1 VTVAELLV
9 ELAGAMPAREGLPD
23 PRAEARWL
31 LAQALGRAGVWL
43 IANPEHE
50 VAPDVEGRARSWAA
64 RRAAGEPMH
73 YVVGTCP
80 FWGREFHVSPAVLIP
95 RPETELVVQLALAL
109 DLPARPLVAD
119 VGTGSGC
126 LAVTLALE
134 LPGARVAA
142 SEISLEALVVAHC
155 NVARHRAAVTL
166 VQGDLAHHLR
176 GGYDL
181 VAANLPY
188 VPDDVV
194 ASLAPEVRDHE
205 PRIALV
211 GGPDGATLIRAFL
224 ADLPRLLRPGAYA
237 LLEVGAGHTHALAA
251 EVAAAGLA
259 EVERMRDV
267 AGTERVLVLQRPL

>member
-1 VTVAELLV
+1 MTVAELLV

-43 IANPEHE
+43 IANAERE
-50 VAPDVEGRARSWAA
+50 VAPDVEQRARSWAA
-64 RRAAGEPMH
+64 RRSAGEPMH

-109 DLPARPLVAD
+109 DLPAHPLVAD

-142 SEISLEALVVAHC
+142 SEISLEALVVARC
-155 NVARHRAAVTL
+155 NVARHGADVRL
-166 VQGDLAHHLR
+166 VQGDLGHHLR
-176 GGYDL
+176 GPYDL

-188 VPDDVV
+188 VPDEVV

-211 GGPDGATLIRAFL
+211 GGPDGASLIRAFL
-224 ADLPRLLRPGAYA
+224 TDLPRLLRPGAYA
-237 LLEVGAGHTHALAA
+237 LLEVGSGHTHALAA
-251 EVAAAGLA
+251 EVTAAGLA

-267 AGTERVLVLQRPL
+267 AGTERVLVLQRPA

>member
-1 VTVAELLV
+1 MIVSTLLAEL
-9 ELAGAMPAREGLPD
+9 AAAMPAREGLPD

-43 IANPEHE
+43 IANADRTVTPE
-50 VAPDVEGRARSWAA
+50 VEERARSWAA

-95 RPETELVVQLALAL
+95 RPETELVVQLALTL
-109 DLPARPLVAD
+109 DLPSRPLVAD

-142 SEISLEALVVAHC
+142 TEISLEALIVARF
-155 NVARHRAAVTL
+155 NVARHQANVSV

-176 GGYDL
+176 GPFDL

-188 VPDDVV
+188 VPDEVV

-211 GGPDGATLIRAFL
+211 GGPDGTTLIRAFL
-224 ADLPRLLRPGAYA
+224 TDLPRLLRPAGYA
-237 LLEVGAGHTHALAA
+237 LLEVGAGHTHALAD
-251 EVAAAGLA
+251 EVAAAGMS

-267 AGTERVLVLQRPL
+267 AGTERVLVLQRP

>member
-1 VTVAELLV
+1 
-9 ELAGAMPAREGLPD
+9 
-23 PRAEARWL
+23 
-31 LAQALGRAGVWL
+31 
-43 IANPEHE
+43 
-50 VAPDVEGRARSWAA
+50 
-64 RRAAGEPMH
+64 
-73 YVVGTCP
+73 
-80 FWGREFHVSPAVLIP
+80 
-95 RPETELVVQLALAL
+95 ETELVVQLALAL

-142 SEISLEALVVAHC
+142 SEISLEALVVARY
-155 NVARHRAAVTL
+155 NVARHAAAVTV

-188 VPDDVV
+188 VPDEVV

-224 ADLPRLLRPGAYA
+224 EDLPRLLRPGAYA

-267 AGTERVLVLQRPL
+267 AGTERVLVLQRP

>member
-43 IANPEHE
+43 IANPEHD
-50 VAPDVEGRARSWAA
+50 VAPDVEDRARSWAA

-142 SEISLEALVVAHC
+142 SEISLEALVVA
-155 NVARHRAAVTL
+155 ARHGAAVAL

-267 AGTERVLVLQRPL
+267 AGTERVLVLQRPS